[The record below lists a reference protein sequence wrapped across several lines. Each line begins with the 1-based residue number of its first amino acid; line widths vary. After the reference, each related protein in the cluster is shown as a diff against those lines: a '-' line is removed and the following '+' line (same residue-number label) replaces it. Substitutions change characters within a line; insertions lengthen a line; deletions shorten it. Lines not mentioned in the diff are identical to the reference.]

1 MKKIVI
7 TLIAV
12 PLIFWGIWIAF
23 PKTSIQSII
32 EDSLGSERL
41 TLEVK
46 GFRKGLFYS
55 LSGDRLALKRSG
67 EEQISLSGIRGRI
80 NPLSLIVMRLNLSFD
95 GNMGGGNIS
104 GLVDVSRNKTRIEMN
119 VKKARIN
126 EIPLFKVAGLQGTGI
141 ISGRLMMA
149 DGTGHVEFITKDS
162 RFDPAIF
169 SGVTVP
175 LDLFDTIRG
184 SMDIKGNI
192 INVVSISLEG
202 KDIYA
207 RLKGV
212 IRGDVMDLHM
222 ELMPGVSFIE
232 NPLFR
237 SGFERYEISPGYYV
251 IPVKGELQF

>member
-1 MKKIVI
+1 VKKIVI
-7 TLIAV
+7 ALIAV
-12 PLIFWGIWIAF
+12 PIIFWGIWIAF

-67 EEQISLSGIRGRI
+67 EEQISLSEIRGRI
-80 NPLSLIVMRLNLSFD
+80 NPLSLVVMRLNLSFD

-104 GLVDVSRNKTRIEMN
+104 GILDVSRNKTRIEMN
-119 VKKARIN
+119 IKKARIN
-126 EIPLFKVAGLQGTGI
+126 EMPLFKVAGLQGTGI
-141 ISGRLMMA
+141 ISGRLKMA

-169 SGVTVP
+169 SGITVP

-192 INVVSISLEG
+192 IDVVSISLEG

-212 IRGDVMDLHM
+212 IRGDAMDLHM
-222 ELMPGVSFIE
+222 EIMPGVSFIE
-232 NPLFR
+232 NPLFHG
-237 SGFERYEISPGYYV
+237 GFERYEISPGYYV
-251 IPVKGELQF
+251 IPVKGNLQF